1 MTYIELINRFWKI
14 QQTEDFSSNEVY
26 LYFFLLNE
34 CNLRGWQNKFE
45 YPNRKIVL
53 ATGMSEPTVIA
64 CRCRLQQKGL
74 LQFEAGKRNAKSPV
88 YYLNDFSKD
97 FSKPLSKKLSH
108 NKTREIRE
116 NIIPPTPPKGE
127 EINKKARSVFE
138 EHFKITF
145 SADYYWTAKDAGAM
159 AQLLNKLRFSREQKN
174 MPVDDASVLY
184 ALQVFL
190 SSIKEGWIFE
200 NFSVTNINSKFN
212 EIVSQA
218 RTNGKNNNGKD
229 KYEQKR
235 INSEQRKL
243 ESLANVDII
252 RAAAEKRR
260 KELEATGVTACLS
273 GSDGSID

>member
-88 YYLNDFSKD
+88 YYLNNFSKD
-97 FSKPLSKKLSH
+97 FSKSFSKDLSKPLSKKLSH
-108 NKTREIRE
+108 NKTKETRE
-116 NIIPPTPPKGE
+116 NIIPPTPPEGE
-127 EINKKARSVFE
+127 GINKKARSVFE
-138 EHFKITF
+138 EHFKTIF

-159 AQLLNKLRFSREQKN
+159 AQLLNKLRFSREQKS

-218 RTNGKNNNGKD
+218 RTNEKNNKG
-229 KYEQKR
+229 R
-235 INSEQRKL
+235 
-243 ESLANVDII
+243 ESDTANRSSVKIRSVDI
-252 RAAAEKRR
+252 
-260 KELEATGVTACLS
+260 
-273 GSDGSID
+273 